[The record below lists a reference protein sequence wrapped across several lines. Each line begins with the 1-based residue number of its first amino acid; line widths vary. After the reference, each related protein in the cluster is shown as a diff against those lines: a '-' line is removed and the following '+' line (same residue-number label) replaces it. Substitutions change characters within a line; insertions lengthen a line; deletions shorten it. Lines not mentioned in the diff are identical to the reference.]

1 MGDLVLFFGYYVFYS
16 WHLFGNINL
25 ICYVCRVLKN
35 KEIMRQHEFNPDDLL
50 QWDNPIYN
58 TLEQKSMTRDITKLK
73 NLRDEK
79 S

>member
-1 MGDLVLFFGYYVFYS
+1 
-16 WHLFGNINL
+16 
-25 ICYVCRVLKN
+25 
-35 KEIMRQHEFNPDDLL
+35 MRQHEFNPDDLL